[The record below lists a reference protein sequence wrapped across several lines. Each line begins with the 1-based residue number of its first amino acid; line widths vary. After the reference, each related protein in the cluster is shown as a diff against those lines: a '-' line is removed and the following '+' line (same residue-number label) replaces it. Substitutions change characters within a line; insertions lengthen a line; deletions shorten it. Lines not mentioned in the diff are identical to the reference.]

1 MENNQSNPTPVQ
13 PQPAAEQQPATQT
26 RPQAQ
31 ILEEGKKVLLPP
43 DEQIR
48 LRLDDY
54 QRLLLAAGILPSENA
69 PNSYAERH
77 TLRVG
82 AYYQAQQQAQQ
93 AGQPLPDG
101 FADVEFLLQDAT
113 AAQKYNP
120 QNWAFIQAWSF
131 YDYMQRRRTEVL
143 ATQEKE
149 ATATKEKPNGPQLPN
164 NRAGRKKAE
173 QLAGKAPRKSTGKQ
187 PAT

>member
-1 MENNQSNPTPVQ
+1 MENNQSNDSVQ
-13 PQPAAEQQPATQT
+13 PQPAAEPKPTT
-26 RPQAQ
+26 PPRPQAQ

-54 QRLLLAAGILPSENA
+54 QRLLLAAGILPSEGA

-77 TLRVG
+77 TLRVA
-82 AYYQAQQQAQQ
+82 AYYQAQRQAQQ
-93 AGQPLPDG
+93 SGQPMPDT

-120 QNWAFIQAWSF
+120 QNWAFIQAWGY
-131 YDYMQRRRTEVL
+131 YDYMQQRRTEVL
-143 ATQEKE
+143 AAQEKE
-149 ATATKEKPNGPQLPN
+149 ATDKAGTKEKPTGPQLPN
-164 NRAGRKKAE
+164 NRRGRKLAE
-173 QLAGKAPRKSTGKQ
+173 KQ
-187 PAT
+187 GA

>member
-1 MENNQSNPTPVQ
+1 MENNQFPAEQPQ
-13 PQPAAEQQPATQT
+13 PQPAAEQQPATPP

-93 AGQPLPDG
+93 SGQPMPDG

-120 QNWAFIQAWSF
+120 QNWAFIQAWGF
-131 YDYMQRRRTEVL
+131 YDYMQRRRNEVL
-143 ATQEKE
+143 ATEEK
-149 ATATKEKPNGPQLPN
+149 APAPKEKPTGPQLPN

-173 QLAGKAPRKSTGKQ
+173 QLAGKAPRKTSDKQ
-187 PAT
+187 ATN